1 MTETAKKRF
10 SIGLESSLLEWV
22 KEKAKQER
30 RSIAGVINEI
40 VRYAKQKET
49 EEHKPNEGA

>member
-10 SIGLESSLLEWV
+10 SIGLEPTLLEWV

-30 RSIAGVINEI
+30 RSIAGMINEM
-40 VRYAKQKET
+40 VRYAKQKE
-49 EEHKPNEGA
+49 A